1 MYMYMYIHTHTWYC
15 FNVHMDKKEVG
26 KIICHTHDSMSTD
39 SWLIVEGE
47 GVGSSP
53 GPITLIEN
61 FKYPLAPAEGS
72 SGSVKRSHL

>member
-1 MYMYMYIHTHTWYC
+1 
-15 FNVHMDKKEVG
+15 
-26 KIICHTHDSMSTD
+26 MSTD